1 MALKYA
7 FQLARLHFHVP
18 RYRLMKIAFPGP
30 SEAVPIN
37 YGSLSVL
44 TDLSF
49 VPFDSCFIMLT
60 LAHLLVSSD
69 IYKKS
74 VEHEGTFYE
83 GLMAPQ
89 EA

>member
-1 MALKYA
+1 
-7 FQLARLHFHVP
+7 
-18 RYRLMKIAFPGP
+18 
-30 SEAVPIN
+30 
-37 YGSLSVL
+37 
-44 TDLSF
+44 
-49 VPFDSCFIMLT
+49 MLT